1 MIQHDPPSPPAAP
14 LSWQCG
20 YADGPGG
27 RTCTVQIR
35 QAAQAYMLTLVP
47 DDMAKLGQSL
57 LDAAQQA
64 RTGLVVATAV
74 PSNGQPPRG

>member
-1 MIQHDPPSPPAAP
+1 MTQGGQAP

-27 RTCTVQIR
+27 RVCTVQIR
-35 QAAQAYMLTLVP
+35 QAAQAYMLTLQP

-57 LDAAQQA
+57 LDVAQRA
-64 RTGLVVATAV
+64 RTGLVVAAAV
-74 PSNGQPPRG
+74 PTGNGRPPAGE